1 MKSNDSQPRT
11 STAIRRVIDLT
22 TLAAKMW
29 VNFSVVLLLVAL
41 VEVSL
46 MFYYKI
52 SDEAKREHAVKAAAY
67 SGAYQDAALAEEYLK
82 ERVDAVDWPLPL
94 APYTQSRE
102 PDYTGKFLNVH
113 DGVRRTWN
121 LEPTNGDKSAR
132 LNIFFFG
139 GSTLWGWGSR
149 DDFTIPSLVAKN
161 LVKSGISA
169 KVTNYA
175 VNGDATTQSLI
186 RFIFELRKRNV
197 PDLVIFYGGLID
209 AESACNEGRPGLP
222 LDGPDF
228 ERMSRGNE
236 ARVSIKPEHFAIMRF
251 LAGRKQHGGCQKNLD
266 ALSDGAADV
275 YFSNIRFIEAIS
287 KSLLFKTLFYLEPQL
302 TDKIPA
308 TIYEQ
313 KGIERHDG
321 WLPGASS
328 LYSLMRNK
336 VVAKDHERAEQSVL
350 NDLRSIFSGVSSPI
364 YMDSEHYGEDGN
376 SRIAQKIAA
385 DILALY
391 ASVK

>member
-1 MKSNDSQPRT
+1 MTSNDLQPRR
-11 STAIRRVIDLT
+11 STAIKRVIYVITLT
-22 TLAAKMW
+22 AKMW
-29 VNFSVVLLLVAL
+29 LNFSFALLLIAL
-41 VEVSL
+41 MEVSL
-46 MFYYKI
+46 TSYYKV
-52 SDEAKREHAVKAAAY
+52 SDEAKSEHAVKAAAY
-67 SGAYQDAALAEEYLK
+67 SGVYEDPVLAEEYLK

-94 APYTQSRE
+94 APYTQSLE

-113 DGVRRTWN
+113 DGIRRTWN
-121 LEPTNGDKSAR
+121 GGPSNDDESTQI
-132 LNIFFFG
+132 NIFFFG

-186 RFIFELRKRNV
+186 RFIFELKKRNV

-209 AESACNEGRPGLP
+209 AESTCSEDRPGLP

-228 ERMSRGNE
+228 ERMSRENE
-236 ARVSIKPEHFAIMRF
+236 ARVSIKPENIAIMRF
-251 LAGRKQHGGCQKNLD
+251 LAGRKRHGGCQKNLD
-266 ALSDGAADV
+266 TLSDGAADV
-275 YFSNIRFIEAIS
+275 YFENIRFIETIS
-287 KSLLFKTLFYLEPQL
+287 GSLLFKTLFYLEPQL
-302 TDKIPA
+302 NDKEKI

-313 KGIERHDG
+313 KAIERHDG

-336 VVAKDHERAEQSVL
+336 VVARDHDRADQNVL
-350 NDLRSIFSGVSSPI
+350 HDLRSIFSGVSSPI

-376 SRIAQKIAA
+376 NRIAHKISA

-391 ASVK
+391 ASGK